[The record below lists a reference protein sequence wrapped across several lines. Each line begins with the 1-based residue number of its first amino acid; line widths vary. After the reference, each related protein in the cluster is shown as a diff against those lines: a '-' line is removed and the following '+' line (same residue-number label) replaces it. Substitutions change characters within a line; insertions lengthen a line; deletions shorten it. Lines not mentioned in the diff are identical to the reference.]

1 MALVNMMEIIARQKL
16 DDMLAK
22 LDCCKC
28 EKCYLDMLA
37 FALNNLKPM
46 YVNSKEGELFSK
58 VKSMSYQNTVDID
71 VAVASAINIVSSS
84 PRHETAPSDNA
95 GSPDLSAN
103 AG

>member
-16 DDMLAK
+16 DDMLENMN
-22 LDCCKC
+22 CCKC

-37 FALNNLKPM
+37 YALNNLKPM

-58 VKSMSYQNTVDID
+58 VRSMSYQSSVDID

-84 PRHETAPSDNA
+84 PRHDTETGDDPDNIGNRA
-95 GSPDLSAN
+95 V
-103 AG
+103 